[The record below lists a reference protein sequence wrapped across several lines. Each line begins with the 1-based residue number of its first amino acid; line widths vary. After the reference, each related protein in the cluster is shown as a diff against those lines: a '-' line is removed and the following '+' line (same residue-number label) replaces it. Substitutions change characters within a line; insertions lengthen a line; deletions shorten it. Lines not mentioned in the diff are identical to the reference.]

1 MPTDP
6 STSNPPEAA
15 GEPPRDGDKDGD
27 KIKNIVEAALLA
39 AQTPLSARQIG
50 KLFAADPAP
59 PAPEEIRQALET
71 LRDEYADR
79 GVELKEVA
87 SGYCFRIRSRYANW
101 VNRIWEERPPRFSRA
116 LLETLAIIAYRQPIT
131 RAEIE
136 EIRGVLLSVN
146 LIRTLQEREWIRVVG
161 HRETP
166 GRPELLATTRAF
178 LDYFGLK
185 KLSELPP
192 LPELQGEAP
201 EEEGNGTQAANIPMA
216 ADAGTDGE
224 IKDEEPAPAEAGHN
238 RDTPAEE
245 TPTTEN
251 SSAGR

>member
-6 STSNPPEAA
+6 STSNPPETA
-15 GEPPRDGDKDGD
+15 GETSRDGNE
-27 KIKNIVEAALLA
+27 IKNIVEAALLA
-39 AQTPLSARQIG
+39 TQAPLSVRQIG
-50 KLFAADPAP
+50 NLFAADPAP

-87 SGYCFRIRSRYANW
+87 SGYRFRIQSRYAHW

-146 LIRTLQEREWIRVVG
+146 LIRTLQEREWIRGVG

-192 LPELQGEAP
+192 LPELRGDAP
-201 EEEGNGTQAANIPMA
+201 EEEGNGTQTANIQMA
-216 ADAGTDGE
+216 ADTENDAE
-224 IKDEEPAPAEAGHN
+224 IKDEETAPAGARHN

-245 TPTTEN
+245 TPTTGN